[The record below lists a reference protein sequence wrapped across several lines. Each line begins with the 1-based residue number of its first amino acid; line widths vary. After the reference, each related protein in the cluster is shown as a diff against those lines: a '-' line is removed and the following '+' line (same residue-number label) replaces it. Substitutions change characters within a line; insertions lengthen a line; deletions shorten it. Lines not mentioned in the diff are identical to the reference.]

1 MQTSTS
7 QYTHGEHLER
17 YARVSR
23 LMPLMEWEAYFDL
36 VHEIQALKHER
47 NAVVLAHN
55 YQRPEIFH
63 AIADIHGDS
72 LTLAREGA
80 KSDADVIVMC
90 GVRFMAE
97 TAKILSPEKTV
108 LLPSLSA
115 GCSLADSITAEDVRA
130 LRAQYPDTPVVCYV
144 NTDAAVKAE
153 CDACCTSAN
162 AVEIVEGLGADQVIF
177 VPDEFLAAHVAA
189 HTRVRI
195 IPWRGHCEVHE
206 RFTAQEVDEYR
217 RATGAYV
224 IAHPECPRD
233 VQLAADY
240 VGSTSG
246 MITALRRKRPE
257 RAMLITE
264 CSMADNVCGEFP
276 ETEFVR
282 PCNLCPHMQSIT
294 LPGIRQALAN
304 LQPAIEVSPAVAT
317 AARRSID
324 RMFEIM
330 ARRAA

>member
-1 MQTSTS
+1 MQLDFS
-7 QYTHGEHLER
+7 QYTRGEHLER
-17 YARVSR
+17 YTRVAR

-36 VHEIQALKHER
+36 VHDIQSLKRER
-47 NAVVLAHN
+47 NAIVLAHN

-63 AIADIHGDS
+63 AVADVHGDS

-80 KSDADVIVMC
+80 KSRADVVVMC

-108 LLPSLSA
+108 LLPSLTA

-130 LRAQYPDTPVVCYV
+130 LRAKYPGTPVVCYV

-162 AVEIVEGLGADQVIF
+162 AVQIVEGLGAEQVIF
-177 VPDEFLAAHVAA
+177 VPDEYLAAYVAA
-189 HTRVRI
+189 NTRVRI
-195 IPWRGHCEVHE
+195 IPWGGHCEVHE
-206 RFTAQEVDEYR
+206 QFTAAQVDEYR
-217 RATGAYV
+217 RATAAYV
-224 IAHPECPRD
+224 IAHPECPPEVQD
-233 VQLAADY
+233 VADY

-246 MITALRRKRPE
+246 MVSALRRERPA
-257 RAMLITE
+257 RAVLITE

-276 ETEFVR
+276 ETEFIR

-294 LPGIRQALAN
+294 LAGVRQALTD
-304 LQPAIEVSPAVAT
+304 LQPAIDLPMNVAA
-317 AARRSID
+317 AARRSIE
-324 RMFEIM
+324 RMFEIS

>member
-1 MQTSTS
+1 MQTGFS

-17 YARVSR
+17 YVRVSR
-23 LMPLMEWEAYFDL
+23 LMPLMEWEAHFDL
-36 VHEIQALKHER
+36 VREVQALKHER
-47 NAVVLAHN
+47 NAIVLAHN

-63 AIADIHGDS
+63 AIADVQGDS

-80 KSDADVIVMC
+80 RSDADVIVMC

-108 LLPSLSA
+108 LLPSPDA
-115 GCSLADSITAEDVRA
+115 GCSLADSITAQDVQD
-130 LRAQYPDTPVVCYV
+130 LRAEYPGTPVVCYV
-144 NTDAAVKAE
+144 NTDAAVKAQ

-162 AVEIVEGLGADQVIF
+162 AIEVVEGLGTDQVIL
-177 VPDEFLAAHVAA
+177 VPDEYLAAYVAA
-189 HTRVRI
+189 NTRVRI
-195 IPWRGHCEVHE
+195 IPWRGRCEVHE
-206 RFTAQEVDEYR
+206 RFTAKEVNEYR
-217 RATGAYV
+217 QATGAYV
-224 IAHPECPRD
+224 IAHPECPPD

-246 MITALRRKRPE
+246 MIAALRRHSPA
-257 RAMLITE
+257 RAVLITE

-294 LPGIRQALAN
+294 LPAIRLALAT
-304 LQPAIEVSPAVAT
+304 LQPAIDVAPDVAA
-317 AARRSID
+317 AARRSIE
-324 RMFEIM
+324 RMFELTV
-330 ARRAA
+330 RRTA

>member
-1 MQTSTS
+1 MQTGFS

-17 YARVSR
+17 YVRVSR

-36 VHEIQALKHER
+36 VYEIQALKRER
-47 NAVVLAHN
+47 NAIVLAHN

-80 KSDADVIVMC
+80 KSDAEVIVMC

-130 LRAQYPDTPVVCYV
+130 LRAQYPGTPVVCYV

-162 AVEIVEGLGADQVIF
+162 AVEIVERLGADQVIF
-177 VPDEFLAAHVAA
+177 VPDEYLAAYVASQ
-189 HTRVRI
+189 TRVRI
-195 IPWRGHCEVHE
+195 IPWRGRCEVHE
-206 RFTAQEVDEYR
+206 RFTATEIDEYR
-217 RATGAYV
+217 RMTGAYV

-246 MITALRRKRPE
+246 MISALRQHRPA
-257 RAMLITE
+257 RAVLITE
-264 CSMADNVCGEFP
+264 CSMADNVCSEFP
-276 ETEFVR
+276 ETEFIR

-304 LQPAIEVSPAVAT
+304 LQPAIEVPPDI
-317 AARRSID
+317 AAAAKRSID
-324 RMFEIM
+324 RMFELT
-330 ARRAA
+330 APRAA

>member
-1 MQTSTS
+1 MQTRTS

-276 ETEFVR
+276 VTEFVR

>member
-1 MQTSTS
+1 MQTSFS
-7 QYTHGEHLER
+7 PYTHGDHLER

-36 VHEIQALKHER
+36 VRDIQRLKHER
-47 NAVVLAHN
+47 NAIVLAHN

-63 AIADIHGDS
+63 AIADVQGDS

-80 KSDADVIVMC
+80 RSDADTIVMC

-97 TAKILSPEKTV
+97 TAKILSPEKIV
-108 LLPSLSA
+108 LLPSLEA
-115 GCSLADSITAEDVRA
+115 GCSLADSITASDVRA
-130 LRAQYPDTPVVCYV
+130 LRAQYPGTPVVCYV

-162 AVEIVEGLGADQVIF
+162 AIDIVEGLGSDQVIF

-189 HTRVRI
+189 NTRVRI
-195 IPWRGHCEVHE
+195 ISWHGHCEVHE
-206 RFTAQEVDEYR
+206 RFTANEVNEYR

-246 MITALRRKRPE
+246 MIAALRQHRPA
-257 RAMLITE
+257 RAVLITE

-294 LPGIRQALAN
+294 LPGIRDALAN
-304 LQPAIEVSPAVAT
+304 LKPAIEVPLDVA
-317 AARRSID
+317 AAAKRSID
-324 RMFEIM
+324 RMFELTV
-330 ARRAA
+330 RRAA

>member
-1 MQTSTS
+1 MQTASS
-7 QYTHGEHLER
+7 QYTHDEHIER

-36 VHEIQALKHER
+36 VHEIQVLTQAHNAL
-47 NAVVLAHN
+47 VLAHH
-55 YQRPEIFH
+55 YHRPDIFH
-63 AIADIHGDS
+63 AIADVHGDS

-130 LRAQYPDTPVVCYV
+130 LRAQYPGTPVVCYV

-162 AVEIVEGLGADQVIF
+162 AIEVVERLGADQVIF

-189 HTRVRI
+189 NTRVRI
-195 IPWRGHCEVHE
+195 ISWRGHCEVHE
-206 RFTAQEVDEYR
+206 RFTAREVHEYR

-246 MITALRRKRPE
+246 MIKALRREKPA
-257 RAMLITE
+257 RAVLITE
-264 CSMADNVCGEFP
+264 CSMADNVCSEFP

-282 PCNLCPHMQSIT
+282 PCNLCPHMQAIT
-294 LPGIRQALAN
+294 LPGIRDALAH
-304 LQPAIEVSPAVAT
+304 LRPAIEVPLDIAR
-317 AARRSID
+317 AAKRSID
-324 RMFEIM
+324 RMFELTVPPV
-330 ARRAA
+330 A